1 MKDIKLVALDL
12 DGTLFDNS
20 SRISERN
27 LTAIRSITDKGI
39 HVVISTGRPF
49 EGIPFDQ
56 IKGTGINYAITA
68 NGSGIYEIST
78 GKCLYENAMDE
89 ELVTPI
95 LNFLLTRDI
104 HMDAFIGGKGYTPV
118 QCVETAQ
125 KLTVPS
131 SIKNYIITTRTRLDN
146 ILQFIHENQL
156 KVQKMTLNFYPAADG
171 TLIDRETVRKFLV
184 SNPSITTVCGGY
196 NNLEFTRADANK
208 GVGLR
213 KLAEILGVNP
223 DATMAIGDTENDLAI
238 IEAAGIGVAM
248 GNATDAVK
256 ARADYVTTTNTKD
269 GVAAAIEH
277 FILLFHS
284 QRNNPIFFFKDAM
297 TASTCRR
304 SVSLPMV
311 KRTLPGA

>member
-20 SRISERN
+20 SRISKRN

-56 IKGTGINYAITA
+56 IKGTGINHAITA

-104 HMDAFIGGKGYTPV
+104 HMDAFIGGKGYTPI

-277 FILLFHS
+277 FIL
-284 QRNNPIFFFKDAM
+284 
-297 TASTCRR
+297 
-304 SVSLPMV
+304 
-311 KRTLPGA
+311 

>member
-269 GVAAAIEH
+269 GVAAAIEQ
-277 FILLFHS
+277 FIL
-284 QRNNPIFFFKDAM
+284 
-297 TASTCRR
+297 
-304 SVSLPMV
+304 
-311 KRTLPGA
+311 

>member
-49 EGIPFDQ
+49 EGIPFNQ

-277 FILLFHS
+277 FIL
-284 QRNNPIFFFKDAM
+284 
-297 TASTCRR
+297 
-304 SVSLPMV
+304 
-311 KRTLPGA
+311 

>member
-12 DGTLFDNS
+12 DGTLFDHS
-20 SRISERN
+20 SRISKRN

-104 HMDAFIGGKGYTPV
+104 HMDAFIGGKGYTPI

-277 FILLFHS
+277 FIL
-284 QRNNPIFFFKDAM
+284 
-297 TASTCRR
+297 
-304 SVSLPMV
+304 
-311 KRTLPGA
+311 

>member
-20 SRISERN
+20 SRISKRN

-49 EGIPFDQ
+49 ERIPFDQ

-171 TLIDRETVRKFLV
+171 TLIDHETVRKFLV

-277 FILLFHS
+277 FIL
-284 QRNNPIFFFKDAM
+284 
-297 TASTCRR
+297 
-304 SVSLPMV
+304 
-311 KRTLPGA
+311 

>member
-20 SRISERN
+20 SRISKRN

-269 GVAAAIEH
+269 GVAAAIKH
-277 FILLFHS
+277 FIL
-284 QRNNPIFFFKDAM
+284 
-297 TASTCRR
+297 
-304 SVSLPMV
+304 
-311 KRTLPGA
+311 

>member
-1 MKDIKLVALDL
+1 
-12 DGTLFDNS
+12 
-20 SRISERN
+20 
-27 LTAIRSITDKGI
+27 
-39 HVVISTGRPF
+39 
-49 EGIPFDQ
+49 
-56 IKGTGINYAITA
+56 
-68 NGSGIYEIST
+68 
-78 GKCLYENAMDE
+78 MDE

-118 QCVETAQ
+118 QCVETAH

-277 FILLFHS
+277 FIL
-284 QRNNPIFFFKDAM
+284 
-297 TASTCRR
+297 
-304 SVSLPMV
+304 
-311 KRTLPGA
+311 

>member
-20 SRISERN
+20 SRISKRN

-89 ELVTPI
+89 ELVIPI

-104 HMDAFIGGKGYTPV
+104 HMDAFIGGKGYTPI

-277 FILLFHS
+277 FIL
-284 QRNNPIFFFKDAM
+284 
-297 TASTCRR
+297 
-304 SVSLPMV
+304 
-311 KRTLPGA
+311 

>member
-20 SRISERN
+20 SRISKRN

-49 EGIPFDQ
+49 DGIPFDQ

-277 FILLFHS
+277 FIL
-284 QRNNPIFFFKDAM
+284 
-297 TASTCRR
+297 
-304 SVSLPMV
+304 
-311 KRTLPGA
+311 

>member
-20 SRISERN
+20 SRISKRN

-78 GKCLYENAMDE
+78 GKCLYENAMGE

-277 FILLFHS
+277 FIL
-284 QRNNPIFFFKDAM
+284 
-297 TASTCRR
+297 
-304 SVSLPMV
+304 
-311 KRTLPGA
+311 

>member
-20 SRISERN
+20 SRISKRN

-104 HMDAFIGGKGYTPV
+104 HMDAFIGGKGYTPI

-184 SNPSITTVCGGY
+184 SNPSITSVCGGY

-277 FILLFHS
+277 FIL
-284 QRNNPIFFFKDAM
+284 
-297 TASTCRR
+297 
-304 SVSLPMV
+304 
-311 KRTLPGA
+311 

>member
-131 SIKNYIITTRTRLDN
+131 SIKNYIITTRTRLYN

-277 FILLFHS
+277 FIL
-284 QRNNPIFFFKDAM
+284 
-297 TASTCRR
+297 
-304 SVSLPMV
+304 
-311 KRTLPGA
+311 

>member
-118 QCVETAQ
+118 QCIETAQ

-256 ARADYVTTTNTKD
+256 AKADYVTTSNTED

-277 FILLFHS
+277 FIL
-284 QRNNPIFFFKDAM
+284 
-297 TASTCRR
+297 
-304 SVSLPMV
+304 
-311 KRTLPGA
+311 

>member
-20 SRISERN
+20 SHISERN
-27 LTAIRSITDKGI
+27 LTTIRSITDKGI

-89 ELVTPI
+89 ELVAPI

-277 FILLFHS
+277 FIL
-284 QRNNPIFFFKDAM
+284 
-297 TASTCRR
+297 
-304 SVSLPMV
+304 
-311 KRTLPGA
+311 

>member
-20 SRISERN
+20 SRISN

-104 HMDAFIGGKGYTPV
+104 HMDAFIGGKGYTPI

-277 FILLFHS
+277 FIL
-284 QRNNPIFFFKDAM
+284 
-297 TASTCRR
+297 
-304 SVSLPMV
+304 
-311 KRTLPGA
+311 

>member
-78 GKCLYENAMDE
+78 GKCLYENAMGE

-277 FILLFHS
+277 FIL
-284 QRNNPIFFFKDAM
+284 
-297 TASTCRR
+297 
-304 SVSLPMV
+304 
-311 KRTLPGA
+311 

>member
-20 SRISERN
+20 SRISKRN

-89 ELVTPI
+89 ELVTQI

-277 FILLFHS
+277 FIL
-284 QRNNPIFFFKDAM
+284 
-297 TASTCRR
+297 
-304 SVSLPMV
+304 
-311 KRTLPGA
+311 

>member
-20 SRISERN
+20 SRISKPN

-104 HMDAFIGGKGYTPV
+104 HMDAFIGGKGYTPI

-277 FILLFHS
+277 FIL
-284 QRNNPIFFFKDAM
+284 
-297 TASTCRR
+297 
-304 SVSLPMV
+304 
-311 KRTLPGA
+311 

>member
-20 SRISERN
+20 SHISERN

-223 DATMAIGDTENDLAI
+223 AATMALGDTENDLAI

-277 FILLFHS
+277 FIL
-284 QRNNPIFFFKDAM
+284 
-297 TASTCRR
+297 
-304 SVSLPMV
+304 
-311 KRTLPGA
+311 

>member
-20 SRISERN
+20 SRISKRN

-104 HMDAFIGGKGYTPV
+104 HMDSFIGGKGYTPI

-277 FILLFHS
+277 FIL
-284 QRNNPIFFFKDAM
+284 
-297 TASTCRR
+297 
-304 SVSLPMV
+304 
-311 KRTLPGA
+311 

>member
-256 ARADYVTTTNTKD
+256 AKADYVTTSNTED
-269 GVAAAIEH
+269 GVAATIEH
-277 FILLFHS
+277 FIL
-284 QRNNPIFFFKDAM
+284 
-297 TASTCRR
+297 
-304 SVSLPMV
+304 
-311 KRTLPGA
+311 

>member
-20 SRISERN
+20 SHISERN

-248 GNATDAVK
+248 GNATDAAK

-277 FILLFHS
+277 FIL
-284 QRNNPIFFFKDAM
+284 
-297 TASTCRR
+297 
-304 SVSLPMV
+304 
-311 KRTLPGA
+311 

>member
-118 QCVETAQ
+118 QCVEMAQ

-277 FILLFHS
+277 FIL
-284 QRNNPIFFFKDAM
+284 
-297 TASTCRR
+297 
-304 SVSLPMV
+304 
-311 KRTLPGA
+311 

>member
-20 SRISERN
+20 SRISKRN

-104 HMDAFIGGKGYTPV
+104 HMDAFIGGKGYTPI

-131 SIKNYIITTRTRLDN
+131 SIKDYIITTRTRLDN

-277 FILLFHS
+277 FIL
-284 QRNNPIFFFKDAM
+284 
-297 TASTCRR
+297 
-304 SVSLPMV
+304 
-311 KRTLPGA
+311 

>member
-95 LNFLLTRDI
+95 LNFLLTRDT

-256 ARADYVTTTNTKD
+256 AKADYVTTSNTED

-277 FILLFHS
+277 FIL
-284 QRNNPIFFFKDAM
+284 
-297 TASTCRR
+297 
-304 SVSLPMV
+304 
-311 KRTLPGA
+311 

>member
-20 SRISERN
+20 SRISKRN

-104 HMDAFIGGKGYTPV
+104 HMDAFIGGKGYTPI

-184 SNPSITTVCGGY
+184 SNPSITIVCGGY

-277 FILLFHS
+277 FIL
-284 QRNNPIFFFKDAM
+284 
-297 TASTCRR
+297 
-304 SVSLPMV
+304 
-311 KRTLPGA
+311 

>member
-20 SRISERN
+20 SHISERN

-156 KVQKMTLNFYPAADG
+156 KVQKMPLNFYPPADG

-277 FILLFHS
+277 FIL
-284 QRNNPIFFFKDAM
+284 
-297 TASTCRR
+297 
-304 SVSLPMV
+304 
-311 KRTLPGA
+311 

>member
-208 GVGLR
+208 SVGLR

-277 FILLFHS
+277 FIL
-284 QRNNPIFFFKDAM
+284 
-297 TASTCRR
+297 
-304 SVSLPMV
+304 
-311 KRTLPGA
+311 

>member
-27 LTAIRSITDKGI
+27 LSAIRSITDKGI

-277 FILLFHS
+277 FIL
-284 QRNNPIFFFKDAM
+284 
-297 TASTCRR
+297 
-304 SVSLPMV
+304 
-311 KRTLPGA
+311 

>member
-20 SRISERN
+20 SRIIKRN

-277 FILLFHS
+277 FIL
-284 QRNNPIFFFKDAM
+284 
-297 TASTCRR
+297 
-304 SVSLPMV
+304 
-311 KRTLPGA
+311 

>member
-20 SRISERN
+20 SRISKRN

-49 EGIPFDQ
+49 KGIPFDQ

-104 HMDAFIGGKGYTPV
+104 HMDAFIGGKGYTPI

-277 FILLFHS
+277 FIL
-284 QRNNPIFFFKDAM
+284 
-297 TASTCRR
+297 
-304 SVSLPMV
+304 
-311 KRTLPGA
+311 

>member
-20 SRISERN
+20 SRISKRN

-104 HMDAFIGGKGYTPV
+104 HMDAFIGGKGYTPI

-156 KVQKMTLNFYPAADG
+156 KVQKMALNFYPAADG

-277 FILLFHS
+277 FIL
-284 QRNNPIFFFKDAM
+284 
-297 TASTCRR
+297 
-304 SVSLPMV
+304 
-311 KRTLPGA
+311 

>member
-20 SRISERN
+20 SRISKRN
-27 LTAIRSITDKGI
+27 LMAIRSITDKGI

-104 HMDAFIGGKGYTPV
+104 HMDAFIGGKGYTPI

-277 FILLFHS
+277 FIL
-284 QRNNPIFFFKDAM
+284 
-297 TASTCRR
+297 
-304 SVSLPMV
+304 
-311 KRTLPGA
+311 

>member
-20 SRISERN
+20 SRISKRN

-68 NGSGIYEIST
+68 NGSGIYEIPT

-104 HMDAFIGGKGYTPV
+104 HMDAFIGGKGYTPI

-277 FILLFHS
+277 FIL
-284 QRNNPIFFFKDAM
+284 
-297 TASTCRR
+297 
-304 SVSLPMV
+304 
-311 KRTLPGA
+311 

>member
-104 HMDAFIGGKGYTPV
+104 HIDAFIGGKGYTPV

-277 FILLFHS
+277 FIL
-284 QRNNPIFFFKDAM
+284 
-297 TASTCRR
+297 
-304 SVSLPMV
+304 
-311 KRTLPGA
+311 

>member
-20 SRISERN
+20 SRISKRN

-68 NGSGIYEIST
+68 NGSRIYEIST

-277 FILLFHS
+277 FIL
-284 QRNNPIFFFKDAM
+284 
-297 TASTCRR
+297 
-304 SVSLPMV
+304 
-311 KRTLPGA
+311 

>member
-20 SRISERN
+20 SRISKRN

-104 HMDAFIGGKGYTPV
+104 HMDAFIGGKGYTPI

-196 NNLEFTRADANK
+196 NNLEFTRAANK

-277 FILLFHS
+277 FIL
-284 QRNNPIFFFKDAM
+284 
-297 TASTCRR
+297 
-304 SVSLPMV
+304 
-311 KRTLPGA
+311 

>member
-27 LTAIRSITDKGI
+27 LTAIRSNTDKGI

-277 FILLFHS
+277 FIL
-284 QRNNPIFFFKDAM
+284 
-297 TASTCRR
+297 
-304 SVSLPMV
+304 
-311 KRTLPGA
+311 

>member
-20 SRISERN
+20 SRISKRN

-104 HMDAFIGGKGYTPV
+104 HMDAFIGGKGYTPI

-131 SIKNYIITTRTRLDN
+131 SIKNYIITTRTRLYN

-277 FILLFHS
+277 FIL
-284 QRNNPIFFFKDAM
+284 
-297 TASTCRR
+297 
-304 SVSLPMV
+304 
-311 KRTLPGA
+311 

>member
-20 SRISERN
+20 SRISKRN
-27 LTAIRSITDKGI
+27 LPAIRSITDKGI

-104 HMDAFIGGKGYTPV
+104 HMDAFIGGKGYTPI

-277 FILLFHS
+277 FIL
-284 QRNNPIFFFKDAM
+284 
-297 TASTCRR
+297 
-304 SVSLPMV
+304 
-311 KRTLPGA
+311 